1 MSEHTLP
8 ISARIT
14 PYQRWVIDRLSGTVF
29 SGRSDA
35 VRKAIA
41 EWMDRNHRYLERH
54 KLGIDDFNRP
64 RDSEEKGDPAP

>member
-1 MSEHTLP
+1 MRDKTVP

-14 PYQRWVIDRLSGTVF
+14 PYQRWVIDRLSGTTF

-35 VRKAIA
+35 VRTAVA
-41 EWMDRNHRYLERH
+41 EWMDRNHRFLEKH

-64 RDSEEKGDPAP
+64 RGPESEPKRS